1 MSYLLLL
8 LLINKSLHRSDVNKQ
23 NLLLFLRRG
32 KKLSIAVNI
41 NTRTP
46 DFGLSNLLSHLG
58 ILVALECAVFPEN
71 ISRDGQGSDFGSYC
85 LTNIF
90 EPGQSLIYLS
100 EKTGKQCH
108 RNKTGWGSSG
118 GGGEKT
124 KQKHRKSHTF
134 DPAPRNHYSPN
145 LSLRG
150 VTYATQGLRKRY
162 YCRVLSSL

>member
-23 NLLLFLRRG
+23 NLLLFLQRG

-41 NTRTP
+41 NARTP

-90 EPGQSLIYLS
+90 EPGQSLIQLS

-108 RNKTGWGSSG
+108 RNKA
-118 GGGEKT
+118 GGGECGAGGVAGR
-124 KQKHRKSHTF
+124 KQNK
-134 DPAPRNHYSPN
+134 NIE
-145 LSLRG
+145 
-150 VTYATQGLRKRY
+150 
-162 YCRVLSSL
+162 RVIP